1 MIPQECGSG
10 HDATII
16 RKRNAMRYTNMKAQ
30 WIALY
35 KYESAATALYKSVW
49 QGCHYNLKAPE
60 AALYKYESA
69 ATALYK

>member
-1 MIPQECGSG
+1 
-10 HDATII
+10 
-16 RKRNAMRYTNMKAQ
+16 MRYTNMKAQ

-49 QGCHYNLKAPE
+49 QGCHHNLKAPE